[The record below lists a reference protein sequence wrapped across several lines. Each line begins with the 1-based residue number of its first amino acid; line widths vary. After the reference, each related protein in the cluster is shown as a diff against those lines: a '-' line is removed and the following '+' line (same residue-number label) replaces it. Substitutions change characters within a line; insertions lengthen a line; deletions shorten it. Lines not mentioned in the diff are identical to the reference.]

1 MATEP
6 VQIDRF
12 IMIHAGR
19 NDAWRDLTHSA
30 EAWARGKADRKA
42 VEEKLARLLPTE
54 EFFAY
59 PSHSLLA
66 GLQERVARDDAAGA
80 AVPRPTSTTT
90 RLRSK
95 DATDQDGTSD
105 LFRLHGLN

>member
-80 AVPRPTSTTT
+80 VALLRRISGALLT
-90 RLRSK
+90 R
-95 DATDQDGTSD
+95 
-105 LFRLHGLN
+105 